1 MAQAK
6 SISLSQFTNSVQAA
20 VKSAVQKHPKF
31 KVDPP
36 HAVAFSYLIRGIP
49 VAESVLANATFGE
62 TQAFANEIA
71 AHLGSAHPE
80 ALAGAH
86 AGGPQGV
93 VYSTG
98 RHVILGIPPAEPF
111 LLEK

>member
-71 AHLGSAHPE
+71 AHLGSVHPE
-80 ALAGAH
+80 ALAGAS

-93 VYSTG
+93 VYSSG
-98 RHVILGIPPAEPF
+98 RHVILGIPAAESF